1 MEQLPAETRV
11 TVLPLTVQTLL
22 VVEARLTG
30 SSELAVAV
38 RLAEPTL
45 RDMLESE
52 PKVMIC
58 AVPTIVK
65 LCVTGVA
72 AA

>member
-1 MEQLPAETRV
+1 MEQLPADTSV

-30 SSELAVAV
+30 SPELAVAV
-38 RLAEPTL
+38 RLAEPTP
-45 RDMLESE
+45 RDTLESE
-52 PKVMIC
+52 PKVMVC
-58 AVPTIVK
+58 AVPAIVK